1 MNYTVLKEHASYF
14 TDVETRDEL
23 NKKHVRNP
31 MSTYDNKTGKLT
43 PQSILHQRYLIVGQA
58 GRGGMSAVYQAVDT
72 KYGNHH
78 VAIKEM
84 SQGNLSA
91 NELTEATARFQ
102 QEADLLG
109 SLRHPNLPTIY
120 DGFSEDGRS
129 FLVMEYIDGKT
140 LLQMLKDTGGRPLPV
155 SLVLDY
161 AIQLCDVLMYLHSHN
176 PPIIFRDLKP
186 TNVMVKGNGHVML
199 VDFGIAR
206 FFKEGQAQDTVLLGS
221 PGYAPP
227 EQHGTSQTNP
237 RSDLYSLGATLH
249 CCLTGRDPFH
259 AADRFAFPPVQQMNP
274 LVPIELDQLIQRMV
288 SLDVHQRPNSALEVR
303 QALLNI
309 KQKASDATTGLDPV
323 MASAPTQYNP
333 SFSSIPPV
341 QVPTNNANSVPAQPA
356 TVPVSISPVHSH
368 VPPIPQTQQTR
379 NATSISAVWTRGFII
394 LFGLMLVLTVVGS
407 IIAFNIPQPYGSI
420 NPNAG
425 LDHAVELALS
435 VILLLVAIAALW
447 FVHNGAAIIIL
458 LLTAL
463 FTLGAVFAFLLQ
475 TLNDIH
481 QQLPFTLNHD
491 VLNLFSTSSL
501 AAASLI
507 SFLWLMRPY
516 MLIDRIILLAVFG
529 VAGICALLQYSG
541 ADSDISK
548 HIYLLILLILLIQGV
563 LIATQTERVRI
574 RRS

>member
-1 MNYTVLKEHASYF
+1 
-14 TDVETRDEL
+14 
-23 NKKHVRNP
+23 
-31 MSTYDNKTGKLT
+31 MSTYDSKTGKLA

-84 SQGNLSA
+84 SQGNLGA
-91 NELTEATARFQ
+91 NEITEATSRFQ

-109 SLRHPNLPTIY
+109 SLHHPNLPTIY

-155 SLVLDY
+155 AQVLDY
-161 AIQLCDVLMYLHSHN
+161 AIQLCDVLIYLHSHN

-186 TNVMVKGNGHVML
+186 TNVMVKSNGHVML
-199 VDFGIAR
+199 IDFGIAR
-206 FFKEGQAQDTVLLGS
+206 FFKEGQAQDTVFLGS

-227 EQHGTSQTNP
+227 EQHGSSQTNP

-259 AADRFAFPPVQQMNP
+259 ASDRFAFPPVQQMNP
-274 LVPIELDQLIQRMV
+274 LVPLELGQLIQRMV
-288 SLDVHQRPNSALEVR
+288 SLDEQQRPNNAFEVR
-303 QALLNI
+303 QALVNI
-309 KQKASDATTGLDPV
+309 KQKATDATTGLDPV
-323 MASAPTQYNP
+323 MASAPTQYNSPVSSTSPNNNPVP
-333 SFSSIPPV
+333 SQPP
-341 QVPTNNANSVPAQPA
+341 
-356 TVPVSISPVHSH
+356 TVPVSIPPTRGQTVPTSH
-368 VPPIPQTQQTR
+368 APQRTNT
-379 NATSISAVWTRGFII
+379 ASISSVWTRGFTI
-394 LFGLMLVLTVVGS
+394 LFGGMLALTVIGS
-407 IIAFNIPQPYGSI
+407 IIAFNIPQPYGTI

-435 VILLLVAIAALW
+435 VILLFVAIAALW

-463 FTLGAVFAFLLQ
+463 FTLGAVFAFLVQ

-481 QQLPFTLNHD
+481 QQLPSTFNPYI
-491 VLNLFSTSSL
+491 LNLFSTSSL

-516 MLIDRIILLAVFG
+516 MLIDRIILFVVFG

-563 LIATQTERVRI
+563 LIAVQTERVRV
-574 RRS
+574 RRV

>member
-1 MNYTVLKEHASYF
+1 
-14 TDVETRDEL
+14 
-23 NKKHVRNP
+23 
-31 MSTYDNKTGKLT
+31 MSTYDSKTGRLT
-43 PQSILHQRYLIVGQA
+43 PQSILHQRYFIVGQA

-72 KYGNHH
+72 KSGNHH

-84 SQGNLSA
+84 SQGNLST

-102 QEADLLG
+102 QEANLLG
-109 SLRHPNLPTIY
+109 SLHHPNLPTIY

-140 LLQMLKDTGGRPLPV
+140 LLQMLKDTGNRPLPV
-155 SLVLDY
+155 AHVLDY
-161 AIQLCDVLMYLHSHN
+161 AIQLCDVLMYLHSHH

-186 TNVMVKGNGHVML
+186 TNVMVKGDGHVML
-199 VDFGIAR
+199 IDFGIAR
-206 FFKEGQAQDTVLLGS
+206 FFKEGQAQDTVFLGS

-259 AADRFAFPPVQQMNP
+259 AVDRFVFPTVQQMNP

-288 SLDVHQRPNSALEVR
+288 SLDEQQRPNSALEVR
-303 QALLNI
+303 QSLLKI

-323 MASAPTQYNP
+323 MASAPTRFNQSLPSTTPVHATINKTNP
-333 SFSSIPPV
+333 
-341 QVPTNNANSVPAQPA
+341 APAQPA
-356 TVPVSISPVHSH
+356 TVPVIISTARDH
-368 VPPIPQTQQTR
+368 VSRAAQTPQVR
-379 NATSISAVWTRGFII
+379 NTTSISAVWTPGFVL
-394 LFGLMLVLTVVGS
+394 LFGLMLALTVVGS
-407 IIAFNIPQPYGSI
+407 IIAFNISQPYGSI

-425 LDHAVELALS
+425 LDHTVELGLS
-435 VILLLVAIAALW
+435 VILLLVTIVALK

-463 FTLGAVFAFLLQ
+463 FTLGAAFVFLIQ
-475 TLNDIH
+475 TFNDIK
-481 QQLPFTLNHD
+481 QQFPFTLNQD

-516 MLIDRIILLAVFG
+516 TLIDRIILLAVFG
-529 VAGICALLQYSG
+529 AAGICALLQYSG

-563 LIATQTERVRI
+563 LIAVQTERVRI
-574 RRS
+574 RRV

>member
-1 MNYTVLKEHASYF
+1 
-14 TDVETRDEL
+14 
-23 NKKHVRNP
+23 
-31 MSTYDNKTGKLT
+31 MSTYDNKTGKLS
-43 PQSILHQRYLIVGQA
+43 PQSMLHHRYLIVGQA

-72 KYGNHH
+72 LSGNHH

-91 NELTEATARFQ
+91 YELDEATARFQ
-102 QEADLLG
+102 QEADLLS
-109 SLRHPNLPTIY
+109 SLNHPNLPTIY
-120 DGFSEDGRS
+120 DGFSENGRS

-155 SLVLDY
+155 AQVLDY
-161 AIQLCDVLMYLHSHN
+161 AIQLCDVLIYLHSHN

-186 TNVMVKGNGHVML
+186 TNVMVRGNGHVML
-199 VDFGIAR
+199 IDFGIAR
-206 FFKEGQAQDTVLLGS
+206 FFKEGQAQDTVFLGS

-259 AADRFAFPPVQQMNP
+259 AVDRFAFPPVQQMNP

-288 SLDVHQRPNSALEVR
+288 SIDEQQRPNNALEVR
-303 QALLNI
+303 QALLKI

-333 SFSSIPPV
+333 SFPSPV
-341 QVPTNNANSVPAQPA
+341 PMPINNTNPVPAQPA
-356 TVPVSISPVHSH
+356 TVPVGIPPASSQ
-368 VPPIPQTQQTR
+368 VPPVPQTQQAG
-379 NATSISAVWTRGFII
+379 NITSISAIWTRGFIV
-394 LFGLMLVLTVVGS
+394 LFGLMLAITVVGS
-407 IIAFNIPQPYGSI
+407 IIAFNISHPYGSI

-425 LDHAVELALS
+425 LDHAVELGLS
-435 VILLLVAIAALW
+435 VILFLVAIAALW

-458 LLTAL
+458 ILTAL
-463 FTLGAVFAFLLQ
+463 FTLGAAFAFLVQ

-481 QQLPFTLNHD
+481 QQLPFTLNQD

-507 SFLWLMRPY
+507 SFLWLLRPY

-541 ADSDISK
+541 SDSDISK
-548 HIYLLILLILLIQGV
+548 HIYLLILLVLLIQGV
-563 LIATQTERVRI
+563 LIAAQTERVRV
-574 RRS
+574 RRV

>member
-1 MNYTVLKEHASYF
+1 
-14 TDVETRDEL
+14 
-23 NKKHVRNP
+23 

-43 PQSILHQRYLIVGQA
+43 PQSILHQRYLIVGKA

-72 KYGNHH
+72 QFGNHH

-84 SQGNLSA
+84 SQGILST
-91 NELTEATARFQ
+91 NELAEATARFQ
-102 QEADLLG
+102 QEANLLG
-109 SLRHPNLPTIY
+109 SLHHPNLPTIY

-140 LLQMLKDTGGRPLPV
+140 LLQMLKDTGNRPLPV
-155 SLVLDY
+155 AYVLDY
-161 AIQLCDVLMYLHSHN
+161 ALQLCDVLIYLHSHN

-186 TNVMVKGNGHVML
+186 TNVMVKGDGHVML
-199 VDFGIAR
+199 IDFGIAR
-206 FFKEGQAQDTVLLGS
+206 FFKEGQAQDTVFLGS

-259 AADRFAFPPVQQMNP
+259 AVDRFVFPPVQQMNP

-288 SLDVHQRPNSALEVR
+288 SLDEQQRPNSALEVR
-303 QALLNI
+303 QALLKI

-323 MASAPTQYNP
+323 MASAPTQYNQSLP
-333 SFSSIPPV
+333 STIPV
-341 QVPTNNANSVPAQPA
+341 QANINNTNPAPVQPA
-356 TVPVSISPVHSH
+356 TVPVIIPPVRDHVSPAAQT
-368 VPPIPQTQQTR
+368 PQPGNTR
-379 NATSISAVWTRGFII
+379 GISAVWTPGFII
-394 LFGLMLVLTVVGS
+394 LFGLMLAISIVGS
-407 IIAFNIPQPYGSI
+407 IIAFNIFQPYGSI

-425 LDHAVELALS
+425 LDHAVELGLS
-435 VILLLVAIAALW
+435 VILLLVAIVALR

-463 FTLGAVFAFLLQ
+463 FTFGAGFVFFVQ
-475 TLNDIH
+475 TLNDIQ
-481 QQLPFTLNHD
+481 QQLPFTLNQY

-529 VAGICALLQYSG
+529 AAGICALLQYSG

-548 HIYLLILLILLIQGV
+548 HIYLLIVLILLIQGV
-563 LIATQTERVRI
+563 LIAAQTEHVRI
-574 RRS
+574 RRV

>member
-1 MNYTVLKEHASYF
+1 
-14 TDVETRDEL
+14 
-23 NKKHVRNP
+23 
-31 MSTYDNKTGKLT
+31 MSTYDSKTGKLA
-43 PQSILHQRYLIVGQA
+43 PQSMLHQRYLIVGQA

-84 SQGNLSA
+84 SQGNLGA
-91 NELTEATARFQ
+91 NEITEATSRFQ

-109 SLRHPNLPTIY
+109 SLHHPNLPTIY

-155 SLVLDY
+155 AQVLDY
-161 AIQLCDVLMYLHSHN
+161 AIQLCDVLIYLHSHN

-186 TNVMVKGNGHVML
+186 TNVMVKSNGHVML
-199 VDFGIAR
+199 IDFGIAR
-206 FFKEGQAQDTVLLGS
+206 FFKEGQAQDTVFLGS

-227 EQHGTSQTNP
+227 EQHGSSQTNP

-259 AADRFAFPPVQQMNP
+259 ASDRFAFPPVQQMNP
-274 LVPIELDQLIQRMV
+274 LVPLELGQLIQRMV
-288 SLDVHQRPNSALEVR
+288 SLDEQQRPNNAFEVR

-309 KQKASDATTGLDPV
+309 KQKATDATTGLDPV
-323 MASAPTQYNP
+323 TASAPTQYNSPVP
-333 SFSSIPPV
+333 STSPNNNPVPSQPP
-341 QVPTNNANSVPAQPA
+341 
-356 TVPVSISPVHSH
+356 TVPVSIPPTRSQT
-368 VPPIPQTQQTR
+368 VPTTHAPQRTNT
-379 NATSISAVWTRGFII
+379 ASISSVWTRGFTI
-394 LFGLMLVLTVVGS
+394 LFGGMLALTVIGS
-407 IIAFNIPQPYGSI
+407 IIAFNIPQPYGTI

-435 VILLLVAIAALW
+435 VILLFVAIAALW

-463 FTLGAVFAFLLQ
+463 FTLGAVFAFLVQ

-481 QQLPFTLNHD
+481 QQLPFTLNPYI
-491 VLNLFSTSSL
+491 LNLFSTSSL

-516 MLIDRIILLAVFG
+516 MLIDRIILFAVFG

-563 LIATQTERVRI
+563 LIAAQTERVRV
-574 RRS
+574 RRV

>member
-1 MNYTVLKEHASYF
+1 
-14 TDVETRDEL
+14 
-23 NKKHVRNP
+23 
-31 MSTYDNKTGKLT
+31 MSTYDSKTGRLT
-43 PQSILHQRYLIVGQA
+43 PQSILHQRYLIVGKA

-72 KYGNHH
+72 KSGNHH

-84 SQGNLSA
+84 SQGNLSM
-91 NELTEATARFQ
+91 NELTEATVRFQ
-102 QEADLLG
+102 QEANLLG
-109 SLRHPNLPTIY
+109 SLHHPNLPTIY

-140 LLQMLKDTGGRPLPV
+140 LLQMLKDTGNRPLPV
-155 SLVLDY
+155 ANVLDY
-161 AIQLCDVLMYLHSHN
+161 AIQLCDVLIYLHSHN

-186 TNVMVKGNGHVML
+186 TNVMVKGDGHVML
-199 VDFGIAR
+199 IDFGIAR
-206 FFKEGQAQDTVLLGS
+206 FFKEGQAQDTVFLGS

-259 AADRFAFPPVQQMNP
+259 AVDRFAFPPVHQMNP

-288 SLDVHQRPNSALEVR
+288 SLDEQQRPNSALQVR
-303 QALLNI
+303 QALLKI
-309 KQKASDATTGLDPV
+309 KQKASDATAGLDPV
-323 MASAPTQYNP
+323 MASAPTQYNQSP
-333 SFSSIPPV
+333 SSTTPV
-341 QVPTNNANSVPAQPA
+341 QPNVNNTNLAPAQPA
-356 TVPVSISPVHSH
+356 TVPVSI
-368 VPPIPQTQQTR
+368 PPTYSQIPPAAQTQQAR
-379 NATSISAVWTRGFII
+379 NTTSISAVWTSGFII
-394 LFGLMLVLTVVGS
+394 LFGLMLAFTVVGS
-407 IIAFNIPQPYGSI
+407 IIAFNIFQPYGSI
-420 NPNAG
+420 NPDAG
-425 LDHAVELALS
+425 LDHAVELGLS

-458 LLTAL
+458 VLTAL
-463 FTLGAVFAFLLQ
+463 FTLGAVFTFLVQ
-475 TLNDIH
+475 TLNDIR
-481 QQLPFTLNHD
+481 QTLPFTLNPD

-529 VAGICALLQYSG
+529 AAGICALLQYSG

-563 LIATQTERVRI
+563 LIAAQTERVRI
-574 RRS
+574 RRV

>member
-1 MNYTVLKEHASYF
+1 
-14 TDVETRDEL
+14 
-23 NKKHVRNP
+23 
-31 MSTYDNKTGKLT
+31 MSTYENQTGKLA
-43 PQSILHQRYLIVGQA
+43 PQSILHQRYLIVRQA

-72 KYGNHH
+72 QSGNHQ

-84 SQGNLSA
+84 SQGNLNS
-91 NELTEATARFQ
+91 NELAEATERFQ
-102 QEADLLG
+102 QETDLLG
-109 SLRHPNLPTIY
+109 SLHHPNLPTIY

-129 FLVMEYIDGKT
+129 FLVMEYIDGKN
-140 LLQMLKDTGGRPLPV
+140 LLQMLKDNGGQPLPIAH
-155 SLVLDY
+155 VLDY
-161 AIQLCDVLMYLHSHN
+161 AIQLCDVLIYLHSHN

-199 VDFGIAR
+199 IDFGIAR
-206 FFKEGQAQDTVLLGS
+206 FFKEGQAQDTVFLGS

-259 AADRFAFPPVQQMNP
+259 ASDRFAFPPVQQINP
-274 LVPIELDQLIQRMV
+274 LVPLELDQLIQRMV
-288 SLDVHQRPNSALEVR
+288 SLDEKQRPNSALEVR
-303 QALLNI
+303 QALLKI
-309 KQKASDATTGLDPV
+309 KQKSLDATIGLDPV
-323 MASAPTQYNP
+323 MASAPTQYNSP
-333 SFSSIPPV
+333 LPPPPV
-341 QVPTNNANSVPAQPA
+341 VQAQANNNNPMPAQPP
-356 TVPVSISPVHSH
+356 TVPVSISRNRGQ
-368 VPPIPQTQQTR
+368 VPSTIQTSQRR
-379 NATSISAVWTRGFII
+379 NNTSISSVWTLGFII
-394 LFGLMLVLTVVGS
+394 LFGLMLALTVIGS
-407 IIAFNIPQPYGSI
+407 IIAFNISQPYGSI

-435 VILLLVAIAALW
+435 VLLLCIAIAALW

-463 FTLGAVFAFLLQ
+463 FSLGAVFAFLVQ
-475 TLNDIH
+475 TLNDIQ
-481 QQLPFTLNHD
+481 QQLPFTLNQYI
-491 VLNLFSTSSL
+491 LNLFSTSSL

-516 MLIDRIILLAVFG
+516 TLLDRFILLAIFG

-548 HIYLLILLILLIQGV
+548 HMYLLILLILLIQGL
-563 LIATQTERVRI
+563 LIAVQTERVRV
-574 RRS
+574 RRV

>member
-1 MNYTVLKEHASYF
+1 
-14 TDVETRDEL
+14 
-23 NKKHVRNP
+23 
-31 MSTYDNKTGKLT
+31 MSTYDSKTGKLA

-84 SQGNLSA
+84 SQGNLGA
-91 NELTEATARFQ
+91 NEITEATSRFQ

-109 SLRHPNLPTIY
+109 SLHHPNLPTIY

-155 SLVLDY
+155 AQVLDY
-161 AIQLCDVLMYLHSHN
+161 AIQLCDVLIYLHSHN

-186 TNVMVKGNGHVML
+186 TNVMVKSNGHVML
-199 VDFGIAR
+199 IDFGIAR
-206 FFKEGQAQDTVLLGS
+206 FFKEGQAQDTVFLGS

-227 EQHGTSQTNP
+227 EQHGSSQTNP

-259 AADRFAFPPVQQMNP
+259 ASDRFAFPPVQQMNP
-274 LVPIELDQLIQRMV
+274 LVPLELGQLIQRMV
-288 SLDVHQRPNSALEVR
+288 SLDEQQRPNNAFEVR
-303 QALLNI
+303 QALVNI
-309 KQKASDATTGLDPV
+309 KQKATDATTGLDPV
-323 MASAPTQYNP
+323 MASAPTQYNSPVSSTSPNNNPVP
-333 SFSSIPPV
+333 SQPP
-341 QVPTNNANSVPAQPA
+341 
-356 TVPVSISPVHSH
+356 TVPVSIPPTRGQTVPTSH
-368 VPPIPQTQQTR
+368 APQRTNT
-379 NATSISAVWTRGFII
+379 ASISSVWTRGFTI
-394 LFGLMLVLTVVGS
+394 LFGGMLALTVIGS
-407 IIAFNIPQPYGSI
+407 IIAFNIPQPYGTI

-435 VILLLVAIAALW
+435 VILLFVAIAALW

-463 FTLGAVFAFLLQ
+463 FTLGAVFAFLVQ

-481 QQLPFTLNHD
+481 QQLPSTFNPYI
-491 VLNLFSTSSL
+491 LNLFSTSSL

-516 MLIDRIILLAVFG
+516 MLIDRIILFAVFG

-563 LIATQTERVRI
+563 LIAVQTERVRV
-574 RRS
+574 RRV

>member
-1 MNYTVLKEHASYF
+1 
-14 TDVETRDEL
+14 
-23 NKKHVRNP
+23 
-31 MSTYDNKTGKLT
+31 MSTYDNMTGKLA

-72 KYGNHH
+72 QYGNHH

-84 SQGNLSA
+84 SQGNLSTY
-91 NELTEATARFQ
+91 ELNEATARFQ
-102 QEADLLG
+102 QEADLLS
-109 SLRHPNLPTIY
+109 SLQHPNLPTIY

-155 SLVLDY
+155 AQVLDY

-186 TNVMVKGNGHVML
+186 TNVMVKGNGHLML
-199 VDFGIAR
+199 IDFGIAR
-206 FFKEGQAQDTVLLGS
+206 FFKEGQEQDTVFLGS

-288 SLDVHQRPNSALEVR
+288 SLDEQQRPNSALEVR
-303 QALLNI
+303 QTLLNI

-333 SFSSIPPV
+333 SFSSTPSA
-341 QVPTNNANSVPAQPA
+341 QVPTNNSNPVPAQPA
-356 TVPVSISPVHSH
+356 TVPVSIPPAHRQ
-368 VPPIPQTQQTR
+368 VPPIAQTQQTR
-379 NATSISAVWTRGFII
+379 NATSISAVWTTGFII
-394 LFGLMLVLTVVGS
+394 LFGLMLALTVVGS
-407 IIAFNIPQPYGSI
+407 IIAFNISQPYGSI

-425 LDHAVELALS
+425 LDHAVELGLS

-463 FTLGAVFAFLLQ
+463 FTLGAVFAFLVQ

-481 QQLPFTLNHD
+481 QQLPLTLNQD

-516 MLIDRIILLAVFG
+516 MLTDRIILLAVFG

-563 LIATQTERVRI
+563 LIAAQTERVRV
-574 RRS
+574 RRV

>member
-1 MNYTVLKEHASYF
+1 
-14 TDVETRDEL
+14 
-23 NKKHVRNP
+23 
-31 MSTYDNKTGKLT
+31 MSTYDSKTGKLA

-84 SQGNLSA
+84 SQGNLGT
-91 NELTEATARFQ
+91 NEITEATSRFQ

-109 SLRHPNLPTIY
+109 SLHHPNLPTIY

-155 SLVLDY
+155 AQVLDY
-161 AIQLCDVLMYLHSHN
+161 AIQLCDVLIYLHSHN

-186 TNVMVKGNGHVML
+186 TNVMVKSNGHVML
-199 VDFGIAR
+199 IDFGIAR
-206 FFKEGQAQDTVLLGS
+206 FFKEGQAQDTVFLGS

-227 EQHGTSQTNP
+227 EQHGSSQTNP

-259 AADRFAFPPVQQMNP
+259 ASDRFAFPPVQQMNP
-274 LVPIELDQLIQRMV
+274 LVPLELDQLIQRMV
-288 SLDVHQRPNSALEVR
+288 SLDEQQRPNNAFEVR

-309 KQKASDATTGLDPV
+309 KQKATDATTGLDPV
-323 MASAPTQYNP
+323 MASAPTQYNSPLP
-333 SFSSIPPV
+333 SPSMAQSPVHNNNPVPSQPP
-341 QVPTNNANSVPAQPA
+341 
-356 TVPVSISPVHSH
+356 TVPVSIPPTRGQT
-368 VPPIPQTQQTR
+368 VPTGHAPQRTNT
-379 NATSISAVWTRGFII
+379 ASISSVWTRGFII
-394 LFGLMLVLTVVGS
+394 LFGGMLALTVIGS

-435 VILLLVAIAALW
+435 VILLIVAIAALW

-463 FTLGAVFAFLLQ
+463 FTLGAVFAFLVQ

-481 QQLPFTLNHD
+481 QQLPFTFNPYI
-491 VLNLFSTSSL
+491 LNLFSTSSL

-516 MLIDRIILLAVFG
+516 MLIDRIILFAVFG

-541 ADSDISK
+541 SDSDISK

-563 LIATQTERVRI
+563 LIAAQTERVRV
-574 RRS
+574 RRV